1 MEDGFSQIF
10 QHLDAAIAGGSLHGY
25 EALYAL
31 HVVLQAQLNLIAE
44 VHKRIPSTER
54 RWEVLGEGNGKNKR
68 KGNVVRQKAR
78 ARNMRKARARAS
90 PSASPRGVGSLRK
103 GRGKSRGKSKGKS
116 KGQSKGDVSMQKA
129 RAKPKRK
136 SKGKAKSKGDVS
148 MQKARARAR
157 KGKDERATARGT
169 PKPSE
174 MSPCK
179 GTGVIDRC
187 SDAARRV

>member
-10 QHLDAAIAGGSLHGY
+10 QHLDAAIGGGPLHGHK
-25 EALYAL
+25 ALYAL

-103 GRGKSRGKSKGKS
+103 GRGKSRGKSKG
-116 KGQSKGDVSMQKA
+116 QSKGDVC
-129 RAKPKRK
+129 
-136 SKGKAKSKGDVS
+136 

-174 MSPCK
+174 VSPCK
-179 GTGVIDRC
+179 GT
-187 SDAARRV
+187 

>member
-1 MEDGFSQIF
+1 MEDGFSPIF
-10 QHLDAAIAGGSLHGY
+10 QHLDAAIAGDPLHGH

-103 GRGKSRGKSKGKS
+103 GKGKSRGKSRGKSKG
-116 KGQSKGDVSMQKA
+116 Q
-129 RAKPKRK
+129 RKPKRK

>member
-129 RAKPKRK
+129 RA
-136 SKGKAKSKGDVS
+136 
-148 MQKARARAR
+148 RAR

-179 GTGVIDRC
+179 GT
-187 SDAARRV
+187 